1 MHRRF
6 LNRADEILA
15 ANGDAFRPGHAPGQ
29 MLSWLDHRA
38 VIPAFPEGSRT
49 LFPAVVPLRELAF
62 DLLHP
67 LADQAGFF
75 ASHQEVGV
83 VGSQTIAKNLHRKM
97 VQTLPH
103 DLAVAVAVF
112 GKFEQKLTIMTA
124 MGQVI
129 EFSRQEVAVGS
140 GHAGSIVAIAN
151 LLQRKKALK
160 KSL

>member
-1 MHRRF
+1 M
-6 LNRADEILA
+6 
-15 ANGDAFRPGHAPGQ
+15 
-29 MLSWLDHRA
+29 
-38 VIPAFPEGSRT
+38 
-49 LFPAVVPLRELAF
+49 RELAF

-75 ASHQEVGV
+75 ASHQKVRV
-83 VGSQTIAKNLHRKM
+83 VGSQTIAEDLNRKL

-124 MGQVI
+124 MGQVT

-140 GHAGSIVAIAN
+140 GHAGSIDALARF
-151 LLQRKKALK
+151 LQRKKGLE
-160 KSL
+160 KSQ